1 MAILCNASDTHLA
14 CSASNFTTSQQPFS
28 ICVWI
33 NATWNAGARGSFVGM
48 YGPAV
53 PVTALQIGTA
63 AGNYDLTCWTWGGG
77 LMISTATGVMTGYNG
92 VWTFI
97 SYSYDGTTHRLYRDG
112 IQLAT
117 STTAQ
122 IAGQF
127 NQVYINGY
135 PTGGT
140 SEVSNHS
147 VDAYAYYNR
156 TLSADEML
164 TMANSRGSRHGITY
178 GLLARFD
185 FDELSQGTNVGT
197 VIDVSGGG
205 NNLSLAGAGTPM
217 TYTYTNTIAN
227 ANLRP
232 VQ

>member
-1 MAILCNASDTHLA
+1 MAIICNPSDIHLQ
-14 CSASNFTTSQQPFS
+14 CSATNFTTSQQPFS
-28 ICVWI
+28 ICVWV
-33 NATWNAGARGSFVGM
+33 NATWNPGARKSFVGM
-48 YGPAV
+48 YGPTS
-53 PVTALQIGTA
+53 PTTALQFGTS

-77 LMISTATGVMTGYNG
+77 TMVGTATGAMTGYNG
-92 VWTFI
+92 VWTFL

-117 STTAQ
+117 SNTAQ
-122 IAGQF
+122 IPGTF

-140 SEVSNHS
+140 AETADHQ

-156 TLSADEML
+156 TLTPDEML

-185 FDELSQGTNVGT
+185 FDEQPQGSNVAS
-197 VIDVSGGG
+197 VVDVSGSA
-205 NNLSLAGAGTPM
+205 NNLSLLGAGTQM
-217 TYTYTNTIAN
+217 TYTYINTVAN

-232 VQ
+232 NQ